1 MTSFIT
7 WKIYISILSLYIRQ
21 NCNSEQSNDEFESLR
36 GKSDKTKPAYTLYTQ
51 ALKRPQTKS
60 QKHSAE
66 NQKTNKTRKQSMHNN
81 SYRGRYRRWRE
92 ALLKNKTIS
101 EEDDAFLSGYQKW
114 MCTLQTRGV
123 IATPNCYLIIQSLY
137 TVPVIL
143 QVVQFLYLPDFWTFL
158 RLNQRRM
165 KWPSFL
171 LGGTFE
177 KKRPTKFSMHKKR
190 GGV

>member
-1 MTSFIT
+1 MMNLNL
-7 WKIYISILSLYIRQ
+7 WEERA
-21 NCNSEQSNDEFESLR
+21 
-36 GKSDKTKPAYTLYTQ
+36 TKPNRRTRCTH
-51 ALKRPQTKS
+51 
-60 QKHSAE
+60 KHS
-66 NQKTNKTRKQSMHNN
+66 NVHKQNSRNIQQKTNKTIKESMHNN

-143 QVVQFLYLPDFWTFL
+143 QVVQFLYLPGFLTFL

-177 KKRPTKFSMHKKR
+177 KKRPTKFSMHKKKR
-190 GGV
+190 GCKTEYREKIIQVPVMLSNKGPRGQLCIP

>member
-1 MTSFIT
+1 MMNLNLWEERAT
-7 WKIYISILSLYIRQ
+7 KQ
-21 NCNSEQSNDEFESLR
+21 NRRTRC
-36 GKSDKTKPAYTLYTQ
+36 TH
-51 ALKRPQTKS
+51 
-60 QKHSAE
+60 KHS
-66 NQKTNKTRKQSMHNN
+66 NVHKQNPRNIQQKTNKTRKQSMHNN

>member
-36 GKSDKTKPAYTLYTQ
+36 GKSDKTKPAYTLYT
-51 ALKRPQTKS
+51 LKRPQTKS

-66 NQKTNKTRKQSMHNN
+66 NQKTNKTIKQSMHNN

-101 EEDDAFLSGYQKW
+101 EGDDAFLSGYQKW

-137 TVPVIL
+137 TVPVTL
-143 QVVQFLYLPDFWTFL
+143 QVVQFLYLPGFLTFL